1 MKRANSNTSIRV
13 RPQELARKTGDA
25 LLAAGLKLVTA
36 ESCTGGMIAE
46 WVTRIPGS
54 SAWFERA
61 FITYS
66 NEAKQ
71 ELLGVQK
78 STLDK
83 HGAVS
88 EETAAEMAT
97 GALNASHA
105 DVAVAVTGIAGPDGG
120 TKTKPVGT
128 VCLAWAAQGGYVYS
142 VRVQLHGD
150 RQTIRRQS
158 AVLALEGVID
168 RAVVSDA

>member
-1 MKRANSNTSIRV
+1 MLPHCASGRWNWR
-13 RPQELARKTGDA
+13 RKAGQA

-54 SAWFERA
+54 SDWFERSLV
-61 FITYS
+61 TYS
-66 NEAKQ
+66 NESKQ
-71 ELLGVQK
+71 ELLGVSK
-78 STLDK
+78 ATLEK

-105 DVAVAVTGIAGPDGG
+105 DIAVAVTGIAGPDGG
-120 TKTKPVGT
+120 TRAKPVGT
-128 VCLAWAAQGGYVYS
+128 VCMAWAVQGGHVYS
-142 VRVQLHGD
+142 VRVQLKGD
-150 RQTIRRQS
+150 RQAIRRQS
-158 AVLALEGVID
+158 AALALEGVID
-168 RAVVSDA
+168 RAAAGKI